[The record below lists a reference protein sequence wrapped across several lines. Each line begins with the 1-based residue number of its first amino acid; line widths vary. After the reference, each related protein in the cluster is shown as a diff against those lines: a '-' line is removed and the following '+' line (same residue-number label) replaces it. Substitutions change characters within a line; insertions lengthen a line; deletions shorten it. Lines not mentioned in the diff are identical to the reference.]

1 MALGDDLTVGVLEPM
16 LAGRP
21 LQSQPVVLSTA
32 VAAAAWAESDA
43 PHGAVVVAAH
53 QISPRGH
60 ADKPWK
66 VSTGAGLGL
75 SVVLRPD
82 LAPQREGWLYV
93 VATTALAEV
102 CGEGSTIE
110 WPDEVWRDG
119 TLAGAVGTQVRLGPA
134 MIRWAVVNLWLP
146 TAQPPRG
153 ALVAATLEAIDAR
166 LSSAPAAVLEEY
178 VRRCSTIGQR
188 VSARLLGGTGPRMR
202 GTAVGAN
209 QDGSL
214 VLETETGAQ
223 APLRPQDVRGVDG
236 A

>member
-1 MALGDDLTVGVLEPM
+1 M

-32 VAAAAWAESDA
+32 VSAAAWAESDA

-66 VSTGAGLGL
+66 VTTGSGVGL
-75 SVVLRPD
+75 SVVLRPE
-82 LAPQREGWLYV
+82 LPPQREGWLYV

-153 ALVAATLEAIDAR
+153 ALVAATLDAFDAR
-166 LSSAPAAVLEEY
+166 LSTEPAVLLEEY
-178 VRRCSTIGQR
+178 ARRSTTIGRR

-202 GTAVGAN
+202 GMALSAN

-214 VLETETGAQ
+214 VLETDAGAQ
-223 APLRPQDVRGVDG
+223 APVRPQDVRGVEG